1 MQRGLH
7 KLRKRNIQAKIVCS
21 RLLTNMLK
29 WKGLTFS
36 ICIPLALIVQF
47 ASKLAQLDVKT
58 TFLHDAYEFGGRDL
72 HV

>member
-1 MQRGLH
+1 
-7 KLRKRNIQAKIVCS
+7 
-21 RLLTNMLK
+21 MLK

-58 TFLHDAYEFGGRDL
+58 TFLHAYEFGGRDL